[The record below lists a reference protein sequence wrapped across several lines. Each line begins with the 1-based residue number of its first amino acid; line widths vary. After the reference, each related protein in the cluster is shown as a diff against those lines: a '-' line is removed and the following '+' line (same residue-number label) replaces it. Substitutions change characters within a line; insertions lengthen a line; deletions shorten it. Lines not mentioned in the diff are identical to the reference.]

1 MTKIRVLLVDDQPLI
16 LTGFSTILAAED
28 DIEVLG
34 SAANG
39 QEAITLARDLNPDVI
54 CMDVQMPVLDGLS
67 ATQQIV
73 ANPAINSAVLILT
86 TFDREDYLTRALQA
100 GACGY
105 LLKTAGSE
113 QLVAAVRSA
122 ASGDRIIAP
131 QISAEVLRTAL
142 SGPTA
147 TSNPADHSHPDAHQ
161 SKGEPGASSYPTAD
175 LTERELDVL
184 RLLAEGMSNDEIAK
198 KLFVGVATVKTHVS
212 NILLK
217 KHLRD
222 RVQAVVW
229 AYRSGALEQR

>member
-1 MTKIRVLLVDDQPLI
+1 MPKIRALLVDDQPLI
-16 LTGFSTILAAED
+16 LTGFSTILAAQD
-28 DIEVLG
+28 DIAVLG

-39 QEAITLARDLNPDVI
+39 QEAIDLARELKPDVI

-73 ANPAINSAVLILT
+73 ADPTINSAVLILT
-86 TFDREDYLTRALQA
+86 TFDREDYLTQALRA

-113 QLVAAVRSA
+113 QLISAVRSA
-122 ASGDRIIAP
+122 AAGDRIIAP

-142 SGPTA
+142 AGPSA
-147 TSNPADHSHPDAHQ
+147 EPSPNPQPHPETQQPRD
-161 SKGEPGASSYPTAD
+161 GWEASSYPKND

-217 KHLRD
+217 KQLRD

-229 AYRSGALEQR
+229 AYRSGALDQN

>member
-1 MTKIRVLLVDDQPLI
+1 MPKIRALLVDDQPLI
-16 LTGFSTILAAED
+16 LTGFSTILAAQD
-28 DIEVLG
+28 DIAVLG

-39 QEAITLARDLNPDVI
+39 QEAIDLARELKPDVI

-73 ANPAINSAVLILT
+73 ADPTINSAVLILT
-86 TFDREDYLTRALQA
+86 TFDREDYLTQALRA

-113 QLVAAVRSA
+113 QLISAVRSA
-122 ASGDRIIAP
+122 AAGDRIIAP

-142 SGPTA
+142 AGPSTA
-147 TSNPADHSHPDAHQ
+147 PSPNPQPRPETQQPRD
-161 SKGEPGASSYPTAD
+161 GWEASSYPKND

-217 KHLRD
+217 KQLRD

-229 AYRSGALEQR
+229 AYRSGALDQN

>member
-1 MTKIRVLLVDDQPLI
+1 MPKIRVLLVDDQPLI
-16 LTGFSTILAAED
+16 LTGFSTILAAQD
-28 DIEVLG
+28 DIAVLG

-39 QEAITLARDLNPDVI
+39 QEAIDLARELKPDVI

-73 ANPAINSAVLILT
+73 ADPTINSAVLILT
-86 TFDREDYLTRALQA
+86 TFDREDYLTQALRA

-113 QLVAAVRSA
+113 QLISAVRSA
-122 ASGDRIIAP
+122 AAGDRIIAP
-131 QISAEVLRTAL
+131 QISAEVLRIAL
-142 SGPTA
+142 AGPSA
-147 TSNPADHSHPDAHQ
+147 ELSPNPQPHPETQQPRDEWEA
-161 SKGEPGASSYPTAD
+161 PSYPKND

-217 KHLRD
+217 KQLRD

-229 AYRSGALEQR
+229 AYRSGALDQN

>member
-16 LTGFSTILAAED
+16 LTGFSTILAAQED
-28 DIEVLG
+28 IAVLG

-39 QEAITLARDLNPDVI
+39 QEAIDLARELNPDVI

-73 ANPAINSAVLILT
+73 ADPAINSAVLILT
-86 TFDREDYLTRALQA
+86 TFDREDYLTQALRA

-105 LLKTAGSE
+105 LLKTAGSK
-113 QLVAAVRSA
+113 QLVSAVRSA
-122 ASGDRIIAP
+122 AAGDRIIAP

-142 SGPTA
+142 SGP
-147 TSNPADHSHPDAHQ
+147 SDEPCPDRQPSPEAQ
-161 SKGEPGASSYPTAD
+161 QPKGGWEASSYPKND

-198 KLFVGVATVKTHVS
+198 ELFVGVATVKTHVS

-229 AYRSGALEQR
+229 AYRSGALDQN

>member
-1 MTKIRVLLVDDQPLI
+1 MPKIRVLLVDDQPLI
-16 LTGFSTILAAED
+16 LTGFSTILAAQD
-28 DIEVLG
+28 DIAVLG

-39 QEAITLARDLNPDVI
+39 QEAIDLARELKPDVI

-73 ANPAINSAVLILT
+73 ADPTINSAVLILT
-86 TFDREDYLTRALQA
+86 TFDREDYLTQALRA

-113 QLVAAVRSA
+113 QLISAVRSA
-122 ASGDRIIAP
+122 AAGDRIIAP

-142 SGPTA
+142 AGPSTA
-147 TSNPADHSHPDAHQ
+147 PSPNPQPRPETQQPRD
-161 SKGEPGASSYPTAD
+161 GWEASSYPKND

-217 KHLRD
+217 KQLRD

-229 AYRSGALEQR
+229 AYRSGALDQN

>member
-1 MTKIRVLLVDDQPLI
+1 MPKIRVLLVDDQPLI
-16 LTGFSTILAAED
+16 LTGFSTILAAQD
-28 DIEVLG
+28 DIAVLG

-39 QEAITLARDLNPDVI
+39 QEAIDLARELNPDVI

-73 ANPAINSAVLILT
+73 ADPTINSAVLILT
-86 TFDREDYLTRALQA
+86 TFDREDYLTQALRA

-113 QLVAAVRSA
+113 QLISAVRSA
-122 ASGDRIIAP
+122 AAGDRIIAP

-142 SGPTA
+142 AVPSAEP
-147 TSNPADHSHPDAHQ
+147 SPNPQPHPETQQPRD
-161 SKGEPGASSYPTAD
+161 EWEASSYPKND

-217 KHLRD
+217 KQLRD

-229 AYRSGALEQR
+229 AYRSGALDQN

>member
-1 MTKIRVLLVDDQPLI
+1 MPKIRALLVDDQPLI
-16 LTGFSTILAAED
+16 LTGFSTILAAQD
-28 DIEVLG
+28 DIAVLG

-39 QEAITLARDLNPDVI
+39 QEAIDLARELNPDVI

-73 ANPAINSAVLILT
+73 ADPTINSAVLILT
-86 TFDREDYLTRALQA
+86 TFDREDYLTQALRA

-113 QLVAAVRSA
+113 QLISAVRSA
-122 ASGDRIIAP
+122 AAGDRIIAP

-142 SGPTA
+142 AGPSA
-147 TSNPADHSHPDAHQ
+147 EPSPNPQPRPETQQPRD
-161 SKGEPGASSYPTAD
+161 GWEASSYPKND

-217 KHLRD
+217 KQLRD

-229 AYRSGALEQR
+229 AYRSGALDQN